1 MKDGKIAALREGS
14 MTHFVET
21 HYDELVDRCRK
32 KVAARLVPMPTEV
45 ELEHGIPMFLRQL
58 ADRLAEKI
66 SSKGEISATAVKH
79 GGEMH
84 VGGFTIAQ
92 VVHDYGDAC
101 QAITELAIERRVP
114 IATEDFRA
122 LNECLDNA
130 IADAVTEFSRRRD
143 IAVTAEGTD
152 LANERLGTLAHEL
165 HNLLYAAMISFEA
178 LKCGGV
184 GVRGST
190 GALVSRSMIGMRDL
204 LTNTLSDVRLTAGI
218 ETREPIAVR
227 EFAEEIEVAAL
238 MEAKAR
244 GLRFAVTLVPVDVV
258 VEGDRQILVS
268 VVSNL
273 VQNALKFT
281 RPESE
286 ITLRTR
292 ATATRVL
299 IEVEDACGGLPKG
312 AAEQMFRAFGE
323 QKGRD
328 KSGVGLGLSIS
339 RRGAQSL
346 GANLSVR
353 DVPGK
358 GCVFTLD
365 LPRRLVP

>member
-1 MKDGKIAALREGS
+1 

-21 HYDELVDRCRK
+21 HYDELVARCRA
-32 KVAARLVPMPTEV
+32 KVASRLVPRPTEV
-45 ELEHGIPMFLRQL
+45 ELEHGIPLFLRQL
-58 ADRLAEKI
+58 ADRLAKKT
-66 SSKGEISATAVKH
+66 SGAGEISTTAVKH

-101 QAITELAIERRVP
+101 QSITELAIERKVT

-143 IAVTAEGTD
+143 IAVSTEGVD
-152 LANERLGTLAHEL
+152 LANERLGCLAHEL

-178 LKCGGV
+178 LKSGGV

-227 EFAEEIEVAAL
+227 DFIEELEVAAL
-238 MEAKAR
+238 MESKSR
-244 GLRFAVTLVPVDVV
+244 GLRLTIVPVAADVV
-258 VEGDRQILVS
+258 VQGDRQILGS

-273 VQNALKFT
+273 LQNALKFT

-286 ITLRTR
+286 VVLRTR
-292 ATATRVL
+292 ATTTRVL
-299 IEVEDACGGLPKG
+299 IEIEDECGGLPAG
-312 AAEQMFRAFGE
+312 AAERMFRPFGA
-323 QKGRD
+323 QGGRD
-328 KSGVGLGLSIS
+328 KTGVGLGLAIS
-339 RRGAQSL
+339 RRGAEAL
-346 GANLSVR
+346 GGKLSVR
-353 DVPGK
+353 DLPGR

-365 LPRRLVP
+365 MARRLVP